1 MNQRRGSNRARWV
14 LIGAVLLLLAV
25 ILLPK
30 PLARMDLEINQVV
43 RLAKDGQLAEIEVR
57 GDK

>member
-1 MNQRRGSNRARWV
+1 MNQRRGSNRTRWV
-14 LIGAVLLLLAV
+14 LIGAVLLFLAV